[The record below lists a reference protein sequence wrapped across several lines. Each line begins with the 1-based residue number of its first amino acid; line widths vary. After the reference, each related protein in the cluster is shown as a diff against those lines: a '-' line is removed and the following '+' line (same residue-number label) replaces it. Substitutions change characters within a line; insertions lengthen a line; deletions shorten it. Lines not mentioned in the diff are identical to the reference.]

1 MGLNN
6 IVRSRGFRNF
16 MSKLYGWG
24 AAVVILGALFKINHY
39 PGADWMLIIGLGTE
53 SLIFFFSAF
62 EPPHVEP
69 DWSLVYPEL
78 ANMYHGGKDQ
88 PRPTARPGTK
98 HGSMTQELD
107 KMLDEA
113 KIGPELIKSLGD
125 GLRKFSENAS
135 HLANTSSAAVS
146 TDEFVKS
153 MKTASA
159 SVGRLSE
166 TTGKTA
172 EVLER
177 DLSATSEFS
186 NNMHTASKKAA
197 ELSNVYAEAA
207 AAMKADV
214 NATGAFAQAVNQ
226 ATQSAN
232 QLSQHYT
239 KSAEQISK
247 SAQML
252 DLTKID
258 GDDYNAQ
265 LKKISTNL
273 SALNTVYELQL
284 KSINEQIQASTKL
297 QGTVNQFLSNV
308 DMTAENMNKY
318 RQEVDALTKKISA
331 LNNVYGN
338 MLAAMNVS
346 PK

>member
-6 IVRSRGFRNF
+6 IVRSKGFRNF

-24 AAVVILGALFKINHY
+24 AALVILGALFKINHY
-39 PGADWMLIIGLGTE
+39 PYADIMLIVGLGTE

-69 DWSLVYPEL
+69 DWSLVHPEL
-78 ANMYHGGKDQ
+78 AHMYHEGKDG
-88 PRPTARPGTK
+88 PKPAMKVAPK
-98 HGSMTQELD
+98 HGSATQQLD

-113 KIGPELIKSLGD
+113 KIGPELIQSLGN
-125 GLRKFSENAS
+125 GLRKFSENATQ
-135 HLANTSSAAVS
+135 LADVSTAAVAS
-146 TDEFVKS
+146 KEFVSS
-153 MKTASA
+153 MKGASA
-159 SVGRLSE
+159 SVNKLTETSGLASE
-166 TTGKTA
+166 I
-172 EVLER
+172 LEQNSLASKEFAANMNNASR
-177 DLSATSEFS
+177 KAADLSTAYVEASATI
-186 NNMHTASKKAA
+186 KGD
-197 ELSNVYAEAA
+197 L
-207 AAMKADV
+207 
-214 NATGAFAQAVNQ
+214 NATGEFSQAVKK
-226 ATQSAN
+226 ATLAAN
-232 QLSQHYT
+232 ELSQHYT
-239 KSAEQISK
+239 HSAEQISK

-258 GDDYNAQ
+258 GGDYNEQ

-284 KSINEQIQASTKL
+284 KTLSEQIETSSKL
-297 QGTVNQFLSNV
+297 QGTVNQFVSNV
-308 DMTAENMNKY
+308 DMTADNMNKY

-338 MLAAMNVS
+338 MLTAMNVN

>member
-39 PGADWMLIIGLGTE
+39 AGADWMLIIGLGTE

-78 ANMYHGGKDQ
+78 AHMYHGGKDV
-88 PRPTARPGTK
+88 PKPTHKPVAK
-98 HGSMTQELD
+98 HGSLTQELD
-107 KMLDEA
+107 KMLEEA

-125 GLRKFSENAS
+125 GLRKFSENAAQ
-135 HLANTSSAAVS
+135 LANTSSAAVS

-153 MKTASA
+153 MKTATA
-159 SVGRLSE
+159 SVSKLSE

-172 EVLER
+172 EIMET
-177 DLSATSEFS
+177 DLAVTKEFAT
-186 NNMHTASKKAA
+186 NMQSASKKAA
-197 ELSNVYAEAA
+197 ELSSVYAEAA
-207 AAMKADV
+207 SSMKADV
-214 NATGAFAQAVNQ
+214 NATGAFAQAVSQ

-232 QLSQHYT
+232 QLSQHYA
-239 KSAEQISK
+239 KSAEQIAK

-265 LKKISTNL
+265 LKKISSNL

-284 KSINEQIQASTKL
+284 KSINEQIQASAKL

-318 RQEVDALTKKISA
+318 RQEVDALTRKMSA
-331 LNNVYGN
+331 LNSVYGN